1 MITPEVAPRH
11 NNSVFFWPRRRFP
24 ACSIVSAPPFATG
37 HKQLFDSP
45 DYLYQK
51 QYRQMETDNNIQ
63 IGIDELTGLVLESL
77 AEYEY
82 RASRL
87 DESPINNA
95 AQMLDAFRSGR
106 DSFLKSDA
114 YARLSGAIKGVL
126 AKHGISATMHDQ
138 ITGKPRVEKTDDHDR
153 RMAMQDTVGKIR
165 SKILELNPS
174 YSKYIPENADDTSK
188 LMKPVEQNGKL
199 GLKCSTIGELSRDI
213 QSMNGKGLSVIQT
226 DSRQYGFEPYTFIE
240 TDWFIT
246 LPDGA
251 QSVRTA

>member
-1 MITPEVAPRH
+1 
-11 NNSVFFWPRRRFP
+11 
-24 ACSIVSAPPFATG
+24 
-37 HKQLFDSP
+37 
-45 DYLYQK
+45 
-51 QYRQMETDNNIQ
+51 METENNIQ

-82 RASRL
+82 RVSRL
-87 DESPINNA
+87 DESPISNA
-95 AQMLDAFRSGR
+95 AQMLDAFRSGK

-114 YARLSGAIKGVL
+114 YARLSGAIRGVL
-126 AKHGISATMHDQ
+126 ARHGISATMHDQ
-138 ITGKPRVEKTDDHDR
+138 ITGKPRVEKTGDHDR

-165 SKILELNPS
+165 SRVLELNPS
-174 YSKYIPENADDTSK
+174 YATYIPDSADDTSR
-188 LMKPVEQNGKL
+188 LMKPAEMNGRL

-213 QSMNGKGLSVIQT
+213 PSMDGKGLSVIQT
-226 DSRQYGFEPYTFIE
+226 GSRQYGFEPYTFTE